1 MISSTLGAP
10 FGGTTVGGQ
19 YGLDCSEPRLISP
32 ANFGGGGGRYFPSI
46 VSVALGAP
54 GKPLIFWAPAGAKE
68 VTIAVSATNANVAA
82 LMGPSLQRLTKSLA
96 AKSGHIP
103 IERPRQGATASRDSA
118 T

>member
-32 ANFGGGGGRYFPSI
+32 PNFGGGGGRYFPSI

-54 GKPLIFWAPAGAKE
+54 GKPLICWAPAGAKE
-68 VTIAVSATNANVAA
+68 VTIAVGAEDANVAGFLA
-82 LMGPSLQRLTKSLA
+82 PTLQRMKKCLT
-96 AKSGHIP
+96 AKSGHTTNQP
-103 IERPRQGATASRDSA
+103 PR
-118 T
+118 